1 MILVNFGVQ
10 NPNLGGIQSVEGP
23 FGKYW
28 DKFVHAPQKSV
39 KYQINNLNNL
49 VAKKLPQIERRG
61 DKWIILVNFEVQNIN
76 LSVVL

>member
-39 KYQINNLNNL
+39 KYQINNP
-49 VAKKLPQIERRG
+49 VATKLAQIERRG
-61 DKWIILVNFEVQNIN
+61 DKWIILVNFEV
-76 LSVVL
+76 